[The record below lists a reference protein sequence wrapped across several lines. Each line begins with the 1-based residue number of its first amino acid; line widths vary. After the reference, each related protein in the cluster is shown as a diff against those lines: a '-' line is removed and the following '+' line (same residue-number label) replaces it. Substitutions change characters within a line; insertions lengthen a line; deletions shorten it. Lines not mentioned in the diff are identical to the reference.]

1 MLKDAKL
8 DENLKLEDIAKK
20 TNHYSGSDLK
30 ELCRAAVMI
39 PVREYIRTIDK
50 DLNDAVIDVQINIKY
65 LIYMISV
72 DFNIFFFLFY
82 NFK

>member
-72 DFNIFFFLFY
+72 DFNIFFFIL
-82 NFK
+82 